1 MTTNH
6 VYEKESPYLRTLTAA
21 DIALIDGR
29 YGLAEF
35 IFANDPTKL
44 MSDAIVLAE
53 KIVSSWLPEVVHAA
67 TEQGRNAGR
76 KERLSPEHDA
86 IRNYGAVISDNRHR
100 F

>member
-1 MTTNH
+1 MSTR
-6 VYEKESPYLRTLTAA
+6 PLTAA
-21 DIALIDGR
+21 DYSLIDGR
-29 YGLAEF
+29 YGLANF
-35 IFANDPTKL
+35 IFANDATKL

-67 TEQGRNAGR
+67 TEQGRNAAR

-86 IRNYGAVISDNRHR
+86 TRNYGAVISDNRHR

>member
-6 VYEKESPYLRTLTAA
+6 AYEKETPYLRTLTAA

-35 IFANDPTKL
+35 IFANDHTKP
-44 MSDAIVLAE
+44 MSDATILAE
-53 KIVSSWLPEVVHAA
+53 KIVLSWLPEVVHTA
-67 TEQGRNAGR
+67 TERGRDAGR

-86 IRNYGAVISDNRHR
+86 TRHYGAGTSDGRRR